1 DNTTIADE
9 QPSMTSNQQ
18 NSFDLTESN
27 SKIDDESN
35 FSFELNDFTNST
47 KNESTINVPEPT
59 APMITMRAPTCADVA
74 YRALIKSRTNGR
86 VSQPIKADSP
96 LATTS

>member
-1 DNTTIADE
+1 METIESIASASPPSFLADNTTIADE

-18 NSFDLTESN
+18 NSFDLTENN

-47 KNESTINVPEPT
+47 KNESTINAPEPT
-59 APMITMRAPTCADVA
+59 PPM
-74 YRALIKSRTNGR
+74 
-86 VSQPIKADSP
+86 
-96 LATTS
+96 